1 MPETNPDII
10 YLDDKERTNTN
21 NEDKKQKIATL
32 KMVQVVNQGACTN
45 HFQKNS
51 IKRWGENPIQYPIR
65 I

>member
-1 MPETNPDII
+1 MNQYEDSKFNITQETNPDII

-32 KMVQVVNQGACTN
+32 KMAQVVNQGACTN

-51 IKRWGENPIQYPIR
+51 IKR
-65 I
+65 